1 MTTALARDTRLD
13 VTSDLTLAG
22 GWTQVKALTAFTPQI
37 NPNTVDTSGY
47 DTNGWSSFDIT
58 MNTWDLTASFWRRTV
73 SGLYDTGQELLRA
86 RQGNFGDPA
95 RVGVRWYDTA
105 GRPDAWQGV
114 AIVEWDRATSG
125 VKDPAQA
132 TVKLTGDGIL
142 TAITNPGVAA
152 TVPLIL
158 SALPSGAGVG
168 ALVTL
173 TGAAFTGLSALTIG
187 GVSAPTRTVVSD
199 STVIFVV
206 PAGSAGSAPIIATN
220 GVGASTSFPYTR
232 T

>member
-22 GWTQVKALTAFTPQI
+22 GWIQVKALTAFKPAI

-58 MNTWDLTASFWRRTV
+58 MNSWDLTASFWRRTLSNV
-73 SGLYDTGQELLRA
+73 YDVGQELMRA
-86 RQGNFGDPA
+86 RQAQFGDPG
-95 RVGVRWYDTA
+95 RVGVRWYDVT

-114 AIVEWDRATSG
+114 AIVEWDRATDG
-125 VKDPAQA
+125 VKDPSQA

-142 TAITNPGVAA
+142 TAIANPFVPAVAPTILAA
-152 TVPLIL
+152 T
-158 SALPSGAGVG
+158 PSGAAAG
-168 ALVTL
+168 ALITL
-173 TGAAFTGLSALTIG
+173 AGTSFTGLSALTIG
-187 GVSAPTRTVVSD
+187 GVSAPTRTVLSD
-199 STVIFVV
+199 QSVIFVV

-220 GVGASTSFPYTR
+220 ATGASASFAYTR
-232 T
+232 A